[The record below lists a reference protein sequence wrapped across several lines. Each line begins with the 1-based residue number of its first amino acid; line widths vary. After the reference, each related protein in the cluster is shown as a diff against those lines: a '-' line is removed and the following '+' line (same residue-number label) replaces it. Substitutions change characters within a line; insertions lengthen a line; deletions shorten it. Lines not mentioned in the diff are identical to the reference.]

1 MDLIDY
7 NVVVALEVRGQAA
20 DTRPR
25 NNGFGCSDVDPRYT
39 VKWVNQKHS
48 NSWPARET

>member
-7 NVVVALEVRGQAA
+7 NVVVALEVHRQA
-20 DTRPR
+20 DTRLR

-48 NSWPARET
+48 NSWFAPET